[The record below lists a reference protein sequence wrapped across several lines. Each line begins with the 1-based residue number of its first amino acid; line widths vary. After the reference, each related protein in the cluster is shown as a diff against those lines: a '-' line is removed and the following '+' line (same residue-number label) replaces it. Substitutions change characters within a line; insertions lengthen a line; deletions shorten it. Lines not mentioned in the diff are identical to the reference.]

1 MTVTNQLKVGKY
13 EFMSHIHNC
22 DQSVYKRYRTADHMC
37 VDSIKIIL
45 IHRRPFDT
53 QPIDDVAQQAQMSL
67 DSVKW
72 IGNFPLLSIN
82 RPAVVYFKVKLKEKK
97 KAAAKKT

>member
-53 QPIDDVAQQAQMSL
+53 QPIVMM
-67 DSVKW
+67 W
-72 IGNFPLLSIN
+72 HN
-82 RPAVVYFKVKLKEKK
+82 KLKCHW
-97 KAAAKKT
+97 TV